1 MKTPRRLRR
10 FCASASAFT
19 LIELLVVIAIIA
31 ILAGMLLPALSAAK
45 EKARR
50 TKDLSNMRQLGIACF
65 TYGSENQDRL
75 PGIVQDGDWLHDM
88 SRRNAD
94 ALVNAGAS
102 AKIFYCAGLLASVNE
117 SEALGPRGSGETS
130 WWDFNDKRRIVGFA
144 FMIKQSPSDTRH
156 PINGAQFI
164 SRLTETNRPS
174 EATLAVDEIMTTSL
188 AKPYDFNIVSDNV
201 PKEYGGAYKPAHRK
215 HGMPEGGSML
225 FLDSHASW
233 RKFEDMKPRYHATS
247 SAAPWYFF

>member
-1 MKTPRRLRR
+1 MKTPRRFRR
-10 FCASASAFT
+10 FCVPASAFT

-65 TYGSENQDRL
+65 TYASENRDLL

-88 SRRNAD
+88 SRANAD

-117 SEALGPRGSGETS
+117 SEALGARKAGDTS

-144 FMIKQSPSDTRH
+144 FMIKQSPSDNRVA
-156 PINGAQFI
+156 INGARFL

-174 EATLAVDEIMTTSL
+174 EATLAVDEVMIKDLT
-188 AKPYDFNIVSDNV
+188 KPYVFEIPSDNV
-201 PKEYGGAYKPAHRK
+201 PGEYGGAYKPAHRK
-215 HGMPEGGSML
+215 HGIPEGGSML

-233 RKFEDMKPRYHATS
+233 RKYEDMKLRYHATS
-247 SAAPWYFF
+247 SAAPWYLF